1 MTKPFRIALAILGLF
16 SALNSAPAQQQPQ
29 VAFIGDN
36 LTYEWQQQ
44 PQFQAN
50 QNWLPYGFTPSCYPC
65 AGRGTAV
72 ALSELQQIIASGKK
86 PIIHLVV
93 GQADADGVDAGGNQQ
108 ALIFAVFATN
118 FEKII
123 TTALAAK
130 LEIIV
135 GTIPY
140 ASLGDVAPLNLWL
153 VQYCNAHSIPVI
165 NYDFALNS
173 GQGFAASR
181 GPVAPSPV
189 YYNPPTTPAPGL
201 PPNLP
206 SLTSAGYNLITDMA
220 ETQIGLTAGTFK
232 LIGGYLNDVTLED
245 LEDAQ
250 SVLNANTVVDGSTIQ
265 FTPYG
270 EFSDGKTRIINNADQ
285 YGHVGIWTS
294 SSPTVVYMNQF
305 GVGTSFSK
313 GSSNI
318 HFTTNS
324 GITFSEWTMYT
335 DIDDPCGCLSNY

>member
-1 MTKPFRIALAILGLF
+1 MTKPVRIALAILGPF
-16 SALNSAPAQQQPQ
+16 FALNSAPAQQQPQ

-44 PQFQAN
+44 PQFQTN
-50 QNWLPYGFTPSCYPC
+50 KNWLPYGVNPSGVG
-65 AGRGTAV
+65 AGKGTGA
-72 ALSELQQIIASGKK
+72 ALTELQAIITSGQK
-86 PIIHLVV
+86 PIIHLLV
-93 GQADADGVDAGGNQQ
+93 GQADADGVDDGGNQQ

-123 TTALAAK
+123 TTAQAAK

-140 ASLGDVAPLNLWL
+140 ASIGDVAPLNLWL
-153 VQYCNAHSIPVI
+153 LQYCNAHGIPVI
-165 NYDFALNS
+165 NYDFALNG
-173 GQGFAASR
+173 GQGFAASQ
-181 GPVAPSPV
+181 GGSVAPPPV
-189 YYNPPTTPAPGL
+189 YYNQPTTSVQGL
-201 PPNLP
+201 PSLP

-250 SVLNANTVVDGSTIQ
+250 SVLNGNTVVDGSTIQ

-285 YGHVGIWTS
+285 YGHVGMWTS

-324 GITFSEWTMYT
+324 GITFSEWIMFT
-335 DIDDPCGCLSNY
+335 DIDDPCGCISNY